1 MKDTLPKILL
11 NWLAVLIWL
20 AVIYYFS
27 AQSDLKSELEPFWD
41 MVFRKIVHISEF
53 FVLAYLFFR
62 ALSGY
67 KLNYKNLLLVA
78 CLLSLAYAGFDE
90 WHQSMVAGRTASII
104 DVGIDGIGILAFTI
118 LHLLQK
124 PREND

>member
-41 MVFRKIVHISEF
+41 MFFRKIAHISEF

-67 KLNYKNLLLVA
+67 KLNYKNLLLVS
-78 CLLSLAYAGFDE
+78 C
-90 WHQSMVAGRTASII
+90 H
-104 DVGIDGIGILAFTI
+104 
-118 LHLLQK
+118 
-124 PREND
+124 